1 MTLYYITIQVSTAKC
16 HNRKVPL
23 AYLPPEGGGLRSGAV
38 QPPKMLR
45 QAGPLPSH
53 FRISIFH
60 FPISNFGRHSVIFSR
75 GTRHEAQA

>member
-1 MTLYYITIQVSTAKC
+1 MTLYYITITGV
-16 HNRKVPL
+16 NRKLPL